1 MTRRFD
7 HSARPTLADSRI
19 PRRSPSH
26 IGGAVAAACLA
37 LGFSTAGGQQQSAP
51 PASQPP
57 AAQQPQAQGIQPPR
71 MDDPSAQLRDLARR
85 ERAIDLLTLYRE
97 ALENDMQFQS
107 ARFQYQATLE
117 RVPQARAGLLPN
129 LNATGNYTESFPD
142 STATVSGASLVPPR
156 AGTVEITGDNRFN
169 NYGGGLN
176 LSVPIYRPQNWEL
189 LEQAKLQ
196 AVQAESVLA
205 QARQDL
211 VVRVSNAYFN
221 VLGARDQVIALESQR
236 ESTLQQLAQ
245 AKREFEVGTKTIIDT
260 NEAQARYDQ
269 ILAQLQVAVGT
280 LIVRRNDLRA
290 IVGRDPEVLA
300 PLVDDPKLQ
309 LPQPNDANTWVKAA
323 EEGNFSIRVARASA
337 QIAER
342 EVQRNRDGHKPTLDL
357 VGGYNLNRSNGTEVT
372 TFPTRSNTATVGVQL
387 NVPIYSG
394 GLIQSRVREALALQN
409 RSNSELENTLR
420 TATNSA
426 RSAFTGVNFG
436 LTQVQALESAER
448 SARTQLEST
457 RLGYQVGV
465 RIQLDVLNATTQLVA
480 TQRDLK
486 RARYDFLLS
495 GLNLKAAAGSLTED
509 DLRAVNAL
517 LTQPPAQ

>member
-1 MTRRFD
+1 MTRRVFPTAFRTD
-7 HSARPTLADSRI
+7 RPTLVPATRLGS
-19 PRRSPSH
+19 
-26 IGGAVAAACLA
+26 AVAAALLA
-37 LGFSTAGGQQQSAP
+37 LAASAP
-51 PASQPP
+51 VSAQQPPPQQPATPLNRMEDP
-57 AAQQPQAQGIQPPR
+57 AAQ
-71 MDDPSAQLRDLARR
+71 LREAARR
-85 ERAIDLLTLYRE
+85 ERAVDLLTLYRE
-97 ALENDMQFQS
+97 ALENDAQYQS
-107 ARFQYQATLE
+107 ARFQYMATQE

-129 LNATGNYTESFPD
+129 VNATGNYTESFPD
-142 STATVSGASLVPPR
+142 STATVSGASVGLP
-156 AGTVEITGDNRFN
+156 GSGSVEISGDNRFR
-169 NYGGGLN
+169 NYGGALN
-176 LSVPIYRPQNWEL
+176 LSIPLYRPQNWEV

-196 AVQAESVLA
+196 LVQAESVLA

-211 VVRVSNAYFN
+211 AVRVANAYFN
-221 VLGARDQVIALESQR
+221 VLAARDQVIALETQR

-245 AKREFEVGTKTIIDT
+245 ARREFEVGTKTIIDT

-290 IVGRDPEVLA
+290 IVGRDPAVLA
-300 PLVDDPKLQ
+300 SLVDDPKLQ
-309 LPQPNDANTWVKAA
+309 LPQPNDADAWVRAA
-323 EEGNFSIRVARASA
+323 EEGNYSIRVARASA

-342 EVQRNRDGHKPTLDL
+342 EVQRNRDAHKPTVDL
-357 VGGYNLNRSNGTEVT
+357 VGGYNLNRSSGTAFN
-372 TFPTRSNTATVGVQL
+372 TFPTRSNTASVGVQL

-394 GLIQSRVREALALQN
+394 GLIQSRVREAVALQN
-409 RSNSELENTLR
+409 RSKSELENVLR

-426 RSAFTGVNFG
+426 RAAFTGVNFG

-448 SARTQLEST
+448 SARTQLDST

-495 GLNLKAAAGSLTED
+495 GLNLKAAAGALTED
-509 DLRAVNAL
+509 DIRAVNAL
-517 LTQPPAQ
+517 LTQPPQ

>member
-1 MTRRFD
+1 VT
-7 HSARPTLADSRI
+7 
-19 PRRSPSH
+19 
-26 IGGAVAAACLA
+26 AACLA
-37 LGFSTAGGQQQSAP
+37 LALGTAVAQQ
-51 PASQPP
+51 PASPP
-57 AAQQPQAQGIQPPR
+57 AAPAAPQPGTQVPR
-71 MDDPSAQLRDLARR
+71 MEDPAAALREAARR
-85 ERAIDLLTLYRE
+85 ERAVDLLSLYRE
-97 ALENDMQFQS
+97 ALQNDAQYQS
-107 ARFQYQATLE
+107 ALFQFQATLE
-117 RVPQARAGLLPN
+117 RVPQARAALLPN
-129 LNATGNYTESFPD
+129 LNATGSYTEVFPD
-142 STATVSGASLVPPR
+142 STQTVNGASLVPPVL
-156 AGTVEITGDNRFN
+156 GTTVEINGNNRYN
-169 NYGGGLN
+169 STAGGLN

-211 VVRVSNAYFN
+211 AVRVANAYFN

-300 PLVDDPKLQ
+300 QLVDNPKLE

-323 EEGNFSIRVARASA
+323 EEGNYGIRVARATA

-342 EVQRNRDGHKPTLDL
+342 EVQRNRDAHKPTLDL
-357 VGGYNLNRSNGTEVT
+357 VGGYNLNRTNGTAFNT
-372 TFPTRSNTATVGVQL
+372 YPSRSNNATVGVQL

-394 GLIQSRVREALALQN
+394 GIIQSRVREALALQN
-409 RSNSELENTLR
+409 RASSDLENTFR
-420 TATNSA
+420 SATNSA
-426 RSAFTGVNFG
+426 RAAFTGVNYG

-448 SARTQLEST
+448 SARTQLDST

-495 GLNLKAAAGSLTED
+495 GLNLKAAAGALTED
-509 DLRAVNAL
+509 DIRAVNAL
-517 LTQPPAQ
+517 LTQPPQ